1 MALGATVRLA
11 AEVRDQHGRV
21 MQGAVITWS
30 SSDASVATVDTAGL
44 VTAVSAGS
52 TQITAAAG
60 EARAV
65 AAVIVEL
72 RASSIAVEPRE
83 LGFAALGDTARLTAV
98 AMDANGHPI
107 DGARVTWTSAD
118 TAVATV
124 DEAGL
129 VTAAGNGGTTI
140 KATSG
145 SASAEVGVA
154 VEQVAARLTVS
165 PSRLFFEA
173 AGDTASLEAAVTD
186 ANGHEMAGA
195 AVTWSTA
202 DSSVATVDGTGLV
215 TVTGVG
221 AADVTAARDSV
232 ADSAEVEVAAPPS
245 SDREVL
251 ELLYRVWNG
260 DDWNDRTNWLTD
272 APLSDWAGVDTD
284 GSGRVNFLS
293 LRNQGLEGRIPAYIG
308 LLEELFI
315 LDLSV
320 NSLRGPVPPEI
331 GQLLNLRDLFLG
343 SNDLSGPLPP
353 ELGDL
358 LGLRYL
364 SVSSTDLSGPLPD
377 TFARLAIERFYFS
390 DTGLCVPPS
399 LDAWFAGL
407 QEASD
412 PLRCIPATPDR
423 DVLVALYRATGGS
436 GWERS
441 DRWASDHPINIWN
454 GVKTNE
460 EGYVTELDLPYN
472 NLTGSLPPELGNLG
486 QLEVLSLYE
495 NDLTGRIPPEL
506 GKLTN
511 LRDLRLSGNRLE
523 GSIPPELGNL
533 LELRF
538 LDVSSTDLSGPLPDT
553 FAQLAI
559 ERFYFSDTG
568 LCVPPSLDAWFAGLQ
583 ETSDALRCLPTTPDR
598 DVLVA
603 LYQATGGSGW
613 ERSDRW
619 ASDQPINT
627 WEGVKANEEGYVTE
641 LDLRYNNL
649 TGRVPPS
656 LGDLAHIERLQLFGN
671 ELTGEIPPE
680 LGKLTN
686 LSYLSLSTNKLAG
699 SIPPELGNLVNVDT
713 LYLSRNELS
722 GPIPPEL
729 GNMRS
734 LQRLALFNN
743 RLSGPFPR
751 EFGNLKKLKDLWLT
765 NNEIE
770 GPLPPEIGDMVSL
783 EEISL
788 GRNQVS
794 GRLPTELGK
803 LGALKSIR
811 LDDNRIEG
819 PIPPSLANLAAL
831 EMLAISANRLT
842 GSIPPE
848 LGRLSHLEFLS
859 LFNNRLTGAIPPEL
873 GKLPKLGVLWLG
885 DNELSGAIPPE
896 LGNLSVLEQLHL
908 APNRLSGPIPPEL
921 AALRSLEFLG
931 LFHNNLSGPLPPEL
945 GDLNNLEV
953 LQLASNS
960 GLEGLLP
967 RSLINMESLSVLHAP
982 GTGLCAQIDDE
993 FQRWLGTFD
1002 ATLEDCGI
1010 GRVERLALAEFF
1022 AASGGDSWTRRDG
1035 WNTNASVGDW
1045 HGLTSRGG
1053 RVRSV
1058 TLPDN
1063 GLTGPMPPEIANLTA
1078 LETLDLGGNELDGAF
1093 PVAIASMADLAS
1105 VRFSGN
1111 REMAGPLPFRLT
1123 ELTRLE
1129 ALRYEDTGLCAS
1141 PAMTFQAWLGRIDV
1155 VAGAVC
1161 ENPAEVGLSLP
1172 VVYLTQAIQRP
1183 AGDVPLIAGR
1193 DALLRVFLASD
1204 EPGAFFELEV
1214 AATFTLGGR
1223 EVHRVVMRRDGDLL
1237 ATVPDESDLRNSYN
1251 AVIPGEYVRPGL
1263 EFVVEA
1269 DPGGTV
1275 PLAAGSQVRFPDSG
1289 AAAPNV
1295 IEVPPMEL
1303 TVVPVLEAA
1312 EPDSSIFEWTDN
1324 IADDSPE
1331 VGLFRYSFPFGEFT
1345 ARSREPYFTSLDLT
1359 SDDGQWRLVLEMEAL
1374 RAVDNGTGYYY
1385 AAAASVNGYVRGRA
1399 RLAAWASMG
1408 KAWDTELAHEVGHNL
1423 DLRHAPCGG
1432 ALGTDPDFPYPNGG
1446 IGAWGY
1452 DFRDGSIVSAERRR
1466 DIMGYCYERGWL
1478 SDYYF
1483 EKVIEYRE
1491 RVEAD
1496 RARAL
1501 IAARRPNSEVL
1512 VLWGGVVNGQLRLE
1526 PSFRLDAAPLLP
1538 EGTGPYRVEGIGRD
1552 GNVEFS
1558 LAFTPGEDK
1567 FGDKYFFFTIP
1578 IEAGWDDALDRI
1590 TLTGPEGVVTV
1601 ASDDNRALSVV
1612 TDPDTGRIRAILR
1625 DWDGPLPAAVGRA
1638 ADVDVATFRTLSD
1651 AIRPPR

>member
-1 MALGATVRLA
+1 MIALGATLRLA
-11 AEVRDQHGRV
+11 AEVRDQNGRV
-21 MQGAVITWS
+21 MRGAVIAWS
-30 SSDASVATVDTAGL
+30 SSDASVATVDESGVVTAAGTGGATITARSGPVSGSAALNVRQDPATATLAPESLMFGALGDTARLTATVADANGHPIGDARTTWASADIAVATVDTAGL

-60 EARAV
+60 EARAA

-72 RASSIAVEPRE
+72 RARSIAVEPQE

-107 DGARVTWTSAD
+107 DGARVTWASAD

-124 DEAGL
+124 DDAGL
-129 VTAAGNGGTTI
+129 VAAAGNGGTTI
-140 KATSG
+140 EATSG

-195 AVTWSTA
+195 DVTWSTA
-202 DSSVATVDGTGLV
+202 DSSVATVDGTGLA
-215 TVTGVG
+215 TATGVG
-221 AADVTAARDSV
+221 ATDVTAARDSV
-232 ADSAEVEVAAPPS
+232 ADSAEVEVVAPPS

-251 ELLYRVWNG
+251 ELLYRFWNG

-272 APLSDWAGVDTD
+272 APLSEWAGVDTD
-284 GSGRVNFLS
+284 ASGRVDYLS
-293 LRNQGLEGRIPAYIG
+293 LRDNNAEGRIPAAIG
-308 LLEELFI
+308 LLDRLFI
-315 LDLSV
+315 MDLRR
-320 NSLRGPVPPEI
+320 NSLHGPLPP
-331 GQLLNLRDLFLG
+331 QLGELRRLRDLSLHY
-343 SNDLSGPLPP
+343 NDVSGPLPP
-353 ELGDL
+353 EMGDMA
-358 LGLRYL
+358 GLRHL
-364 SVSSTDLSGPLPD
+364 NVENTNLVGPLPG
-377 TFARLAIERFYFS
+377 TFARLALERFYLGGSF
-390 DTGLCVPPS
+390 LCVPPA
-399 LDAWFAGL
+399 LEEWFGRFDY
-407 QEASD
+407 D
-412 PLRCIPATPDR
+412 PVPACVPATPDR
-423 DVLVALYRATGGS
+423 AALVAFYDATGGPEWDRRR
-436 GWERS
+436 GW
-441 DRWASDHPINIWN
+441 
-454 GVKTNE
+454 
-460 EGYVTELDLPYN
+460 
-472 NLTGSLPPELGNLG
+472 
-486 QLEVLSLYE
+486 
-495 NDLTGRIPPEL
+495 
-506 GKLTN
+506 
-511 LRDLRLSGNRLE
+511 
-523 GSIPPELGNL
+523 
-533 LELRF
+533 
-538 LDVSSTDLSGPLPDT
+538 STP
-553 FAQLAI
+553 A
-559 ERFYFSDTG
+559 
-568 LCVPPSLDAWFAGLQ
+568 
-583 ETSDALRCLPTTPDR
+583 
-598 DVLVA
+598 
-603 LYQATGGSGW
+603 
-613 ERSDRW
+613 
-619 ASDQPINT
+619 PINT
-627 WEGVKANEEGYVTE
+627 WYGVKINDDGYVTE

-656 LGDLAHIERLQLFGN
+656 LGDLTHIERLQLFGN

-722 GPIPPEL
+722 GPIPPEI
-729 GNMRS
+729 GNMAALERM
-734 LQRLALFNN
+734 ALFDNQ
-743 RLSGPFPR
+743 LSGPLPKELGR
-751 EFGNLKKLKDLWLT
+751 LKKLRDLWLT
-765 NNEIE
+765 DNMIE
-770 GPLPPEIGDMVSL
+770 GPLPPELGDMVSL
-783 EEISL
+783 EDLSLTRNRVSGPLPAEL
-788 GRNQVS
+788 GR
-794 GRLPTELGK
+794 LGS
-803 LGALKSIR
+803 LKGIG
-811 LDDNRIEG
+811 LQDNRIEG
-819 PIPPSLANLAAL
+819 TIPSSLGNLSAL
-831 EMLAISANRLT
+831 EGLSLSINRLT

-848 LGRLSHLEFLS
+848 LGKLSNLEYLS
-859 LFNNRLTGAIPPEL
+859 LFENRLSGAIPPEL
-873 GKLPKLGVLWLG
+873 GNLGKLETLWLS
-885 DNELSGAIPPE
+885 DNRLSGAIPPE
-896 LGNLSVLEQLHL
+896 LGNLSALTDLSL
-908 APNRLSGPIPPEL
+908 GRNRLSGSIPREL
-921 AALRSLEFLG
+921 AALRSLTLLA
-931 LFHNNLSGPLPPEL
+931 LFNNRLSGPLPAEL
-945 GDLNNLEV
+945 GDLHNLEV
-953 LQLASNS
+953 LWLQFNP
-960 GLEGLLP
+960 GIEGLLP
-967 RSLINMESLSVLHAP
+967 RSLMNIESLSQVSAYK
-982 GTGLCAQIDDE
+982 TGLCAQIDDE
-993 FQRWLGTFD
+993 FQRWLGTLD
-1002 ATLEDCGI
+1002 AHLDDCAA

-1022 AASGGDSWTRRDG
+1022 AASGGGSWTRRDG
-1035 WNTNASVGDW
+1035 WNTDAPVGGW

-1058 TLPDN
+1058 ALPDN
-1063 GLTGPMPPEIANLTA
+1063 GLTGPVPPEIANLTV

-1105 VRFSGN
+1105 IRFSGN

-1123 ELTRLE
+1123 ELARLE

-1141 PAMTFQAWLGRIDV
+1141 PAMTFRAWLGRIDV
-1155 VAGAVC
+1155 VAGATC
-1161 ENPAEVGLSLP
+1161 ENPDEVGLSLP
-1172 VVYLTQAIQRP
+1172 VVYLTQAIQRQT
-1183 AGDVPLIAGR
+1183 GDVPLIAGR
-1193 DALLRVFLASD
+1193 DALLRVFLTSS
-1204 EPGAFFELEV
+1204 EPGAFFEPEV

-1223 EVHRVVMRRDGDLL
+1223 EVHRVVMQRDGDLL

-1251 AVIPGEYVRPGL
+1251 AIIPGEYVRRGL

-1275 PLAAGSQVRFPDSG
+1275 PLAAGSQIRFPDSG

-1331 VGLFRYSFPFGEFT
+1331 VGLFRYSFPFGEFS
-1345 ARSREPYFTSLDLT
+1345 ARSRETYVTSLDLT
-1359 SDDGQWRLVLEMEAL
+1359 SGDGQWGLVLEMEAL

-1385 AAAASVNGYVRGRA
+1385 AAAASVNGFVRGRA
-1399 RLAAWASMG
+1399 RLAAWASIG

-1466 DIMGYCYERGWL
+1466 DIMGYCYELGWL

-1501 IAARRPNSEVL
+1501 IAADRPKAEML

-1538 EGTGPYRVEGIGRD
+1538 QGTGPYRVEGIGHD

-1612 TDPDTGRIRAILR
+1612 TDPDSGRIRAILR
-1625 DWDGPLPAAVGRA
+1625 DWDGSLPAAVGRA
-1638 ADVDVATFRTLSD
+1638 ADLDVATFRTLSE